1 MRKILTFLLAFLMI
15 SSVACAEEITF
26 RGIPWGS
33 SMSKVEESFDSD
45 MFYTHD
51 EATVRRWENIT
62 EQVDWEHLYD
72 YPDGWECLYMGFGE
86 YAMKVAGYD
95 VIMSVACRYGIGEN
109 NEILKDKSDSVLCSA
124 SYTFDVIDYVAA
136 YDDLKVKLTSL
147 YGDGIETTDTDEGY
161 YWGMNTSDEY
171 HTTVKVTTWVGEN
184 DTEAKLY
191 CSVDDVDDP
200 LLQNDLLVLYYGK
213 TSEDENIERLQKL
226 LHVEAL
232 SNEQESRNDDTS
244 GL

>member
-1 MRKILTFLLAFLMI
+1 MKKFLTFILVFLTI

-33 SMSKVEESFDSD
+33 SMSEIEDSFDSD
-45 MFYTHD
+45 MFYTYD
-51 EATVRRWENIT
+51 EATVRRWKNIT

-95 VIMSVACRYGIGEN
+95 VIMSVACRYDIGEN
-109 NEILKDKSDSVLCSA
+109 DEILKDKSDSVLCSA

-136 YDDLKVKLTSL
+136 YDDLKAKLTSL

-161 YWGMNTSDEY
+161 HWGMNTSGEY
-171 HTTVKVTTWVGEN
+171 HTTVKLTTWVGEN